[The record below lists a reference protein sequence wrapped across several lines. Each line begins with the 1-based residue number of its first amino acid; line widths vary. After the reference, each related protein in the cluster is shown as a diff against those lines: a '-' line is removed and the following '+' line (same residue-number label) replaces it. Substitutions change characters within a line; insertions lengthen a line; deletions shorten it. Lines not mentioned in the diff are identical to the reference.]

1 MTALQLDRFAPV
13 RVRYLSQQSWNKHKQ
28 ASCCTQRVNGQFPPA
43 PTPSQRQ
50 LPPEM
55 DCPMNSHD
63 VCEHVYVCSLG
74 HIYTGPCGFRTEVLQ
89 ARLYLL
95 QGHWPVSLHF
105 CLREPVGHR
114 GAFVV
119 VFFFNFPKTSRR
131 TEKNKTSQWVV
142 CWKMALSCSL
152 QSPWER
158 DIQVSLQ
165 SQKSLVHG
173 WYNVSQFF
181 LEWGK
186 MHDLIHKSK

>member
-1 MTALQLDRFAPV
+1 MTVLQLDRFAPV

-43 PTPSQRQ
+43 PIPSQRQ

-55 DCPMNSHD
+55 DCPMDSHD

-74 HIYTGPCGFRTEVLQ
+74 QIYILGHVASGLKFCRLGCICCRATGLCLFISVSEDQSDTEEH
-89 ARLYLL
+89 LL
-95 QGHWPVSLHF
+95 L
-105 CLREPVGHR
+105 
-114 GAFVV
+114 
-119 VFFFNFPKTSRR
+119 FFFDFPKISRR
-131 TEKNKTSQWVV
+131 TEKNKTSQWVI

-165 SQKSLVHG
+165 LQKSLVHA
-173 WYNVSQFF
+173 WYNV
-181 LEWGK
+181 
-186 MHDLIHKSK
+186 